1 MQRTLDLK
9 AGFTCESGT
18 SGTRGAGRD
27 ENETRGVQAATSSS
41 YSATLDSRDGIG
53 VAGND
58 CTVDAT
64 HERATDTSLEGP
76 LTTRVSTAGLHRK
89 ESKGQG
95 ARGVSGEQKHWVE
108 CTAHK
113 EHRSCVGPCSQGRVA
128 TGIRARAEGSP
139 LRGRETERTAYHRH
153 RKWLSDC

>member
-1 MQRTLDLK
+1 MRTR
-9 AGFTCESGT
+9 
-18 SGTRGAGRD
+18 RG
-27 ENETRGVQAATSSS
+27 GVQAATSSS

-95 ARGVSGEQKHWVE
+95 ARVSGEQKHWVE

-113 EHRSCVGPCSQGRVA
+113 EHRSCVGPMKPRAGCNRHQGAGRGVA
-128 TGIRARAEGSP
+128 VKRARDRANRLPSSQEVALG
-139 LRGRETERTAYHRH
+139 LLTFAYSRLMFST
-153 RKWLSDC
+153 RK